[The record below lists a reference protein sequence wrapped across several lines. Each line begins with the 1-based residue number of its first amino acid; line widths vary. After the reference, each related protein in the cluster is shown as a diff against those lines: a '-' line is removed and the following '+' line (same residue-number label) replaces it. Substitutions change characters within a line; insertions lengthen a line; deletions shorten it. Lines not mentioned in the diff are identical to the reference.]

1 MTMSTLVREN
11 KTKKLIA
18 SGGVAVGGFLGL
30 KSTEIV
36 EIMGYAGLDFVIID
50 SEHGSADTET
60 LEHMVRAAEAAGITP
75 IVRVTNVN
83 DPTLIL
89 RALDL
94 GAQGVQVPMVES
106 AETARRIVQAAKYHP
121 LGRRG
126 LAGVRAARYGAVD
139 MTRYVGEA
147 NAQTMV
153 VAQIETVAG
162 VEHAAEI
169 AAVDGVDVVFVGPM
183 DLSQSLGIP
192 AQRRNPLLI
201 ETMEKVFAACKAAG
215 KPCGTLTAN
224 AEEGRA
230 QSAAGLQYL
239 CISPA
244 PIYAHCQS
252 LLQGIRGQ

>member
-1 MTMSTLVREN
+1 MTGMIREN

-18 SGGVAVGGFLGL
+18 SGGAAIGGFLGL

-50 SEHGSADTET
+50 AEHGSADTET
-60 LEHMVRAAEAAGITP
+60 LEHMVRAAEVSGITP
-75 IVRVTNVN
+75 LVRVTNVN

-106 AETARRIVQAAKYHP
+106 GDTARRIVQAAKYYP

-139 MTRYVGEA
+139 MGSYVQEA

-153 VAQIETVAG
+153 IAQIETVAG

-169 AAVDGVDVVFVGPM
+169 AAVEGVDVVFVGPM

-201 ETMEKVFAACKAAG
+201 EAMEKVFAACRAAG
-215 KPCGTLTAN
+215 KPCGTLTASV
-224 AEEGRA
+224 EEGRA

-239 CISPA
+239 CVSPA
-244 PIYAHCQS
+244 PIYAHCRS
-252 LLQGIRGQ
+252 LLQGIRGE